1 MTDALRFVFI
11 ELGRFNKYLWELE
24 TFFDKWLY
32 LLKHIHE
39 LQEIPK
45 ELSNPFFKRV
55 FMLAEINKCTTEEK
69 EQYLKSLGDMGDYTN
84 IINTAAEEVYAQ
96 GEAVGEAKGIAKGEA
111 IGSEKKNIENA
122 RKFKELGVSVDIIS
136 QAIGLPL
143 EVINEL

>member
-24 TFFDKWLY
+24 TFFDKWRY

-45 ELSNPFFKRV
+45 ELSDPFFKRV

-69 EQYLKSLGDMGDYTN
+69 EQYLKSLGNRGDFAN